1 MEDAGGTLTPRQS
14 EIMVMLGEGKSN
26 KEIARGMSVLEGT
39 VKLHVRGIL
48 RKLGVKNRTE
58 AVLAA
63 AQGGYLSERDLIKW
77 GITTT
82 SGVLVCKETLSPSND
97 VAALGNPPPRLGRS

>member
-1 MEDAGGTLTPRQS
+1 LR
-14 EIMVMLGEGKSN
+14 
-26 KEIARGMSVLEGT
+26 VLEGT

-63 AQGGYLSERDLIKW
+63 AHGGYLSELDLIKW
-77 GITTT
+77 GIKTTN
-82 SGVLVCKETLSPSND
+82 GVLVCKEALSPSND
-97 VAALGNPPPRLGRS
+97 VAELGNPPPP